1 MKRLLTSFFLFL
13 EQFDT
18 PEASVSFDME
28 SDGINWWNDKVWV
41 NILRKDVNIPSNFL
55 PLFDMIIDNYGRE
68 IWEGSMNEEEDDYYQ
83 ASISFKVDQ
92 RLMIITS
99 VITENGQEPASD
111 DYTLN
116 NNEDVNTF
124 LDEKNIER
132 ITIKYEGGGD
142 DGYIDGKGKGD
153 NGEEYDLL
161 SLLNE
166 SERFG
171 TWNEAE
177 WGFPKGRHNN
187 QEKDLLC
194 ALREF
199 EEETG
204 YVRST
209 INIIQNLVPFEEI
222 FTGSNYKSYK
232 HKYYVAFMENSDEI
246 QMTYQNTE
254 VSKLDWI
261 PYTKALELIRPYNL
275 EKKEVLTRVETMLTM
290 YNLYNVM

>member
-99 VITENGQEPASD
+99 VITENGEEPASD

-153 NGEEYDLL
+153 NGEEYDLSAGMSDVVYSYL
-161 SLLNE
+161 EQSFGGWENNE
-166 SERFG
+166 G
-171 TWNEAE
+171 A
-177 WGFPKGRHNN
+177 KG
-187 QEKDLLC
+187 E
-194 ALREF
+194 
-199 EEETG
+199 
-204 YVRST
+204 
-209 INIIQNLVPFEEI
+209 IIVTKEEI
-222 FTGSNYKSYK
+222 QIDHIWYTRDD
-232 HKYYVAFMENSDEI
+232 VDSDLRLVI
-246 QMTYQNTE
+246 
-254 VSKLDWI
+254 KLED
-261 PYTKALELIRPYNL
+261 
-275 EKKEVLTRVETMLTM
+275 VE
-290 YNLYNVM
+290 